1 MSMNPF
7 FEPSTLPY
15 QLPPFAEIREEHY
28 APALERAMVE
38 HLAEIAAIAE
48 DPAAPTFSNTIV
60 ALELAGQLL
69 RRVWMAFQNQ
79 ADSDTTPAV
88 QALQTEFN
96 PRMAEHWDAIRLNAA
111 LFARVQ
117 AVYEARDTLGL
128 LASAGAE
135 DAEGAESGAGAIA
148 DGAAGAIAEGGTG
161 AAAEG
166 GTRAAVRLVERY
178 YADFVRAGALL
189 GDADKARLREMNA
202 ELARLATQFER
213 NLFEDTRAR
222 AVVVSSSEELE
233 GLSADAIRAAAANA
247 EAHGHAGKYLL
258 SLQLPS
264 NQAALAS
271 LARRSVRERLY
282 LASVGR
288 GVDSNPEV
296 VVRIARLRAERA
308 ALLGYPNHAAYEVAD
323 QTAKNVPAVES
334 LLRQLVPP
342 AMANAR
348 REREALR
355 AAFAADGYPASSF
368 AAWDWQYYAEK
379 VRKRDFEVD
388 AADLRPYFELERVLK
403 DGVFYAAAKV
413 YGLRFEERGD
423 LVGYHKDVRIFEVF
437 EEGGEPIGL
446 FVGDY
451 YARESKRGGA
461 WMNYL
466 VPQSRLL
473 GTKPVAVNN
482 LNITKPADGEPALLT
497 FDEVRTL
504 FHEFGHA
511 LHGLLSDIYA
521 PRLQCLLVP
530 RDFVEYPSQ
539 VNEMWMVW
547 PQVLAN
553 YARHYQTGEP
563 IPEQLVERMEAAR
576 RFGQG
581 FKTVEYLG
589 AALLDWAWHKLP
601 AGADPGDVLAFEAA
615 ALEDAGVAFAEIP
628 PRYRTTYHA
637 HAWQF
642 GYAAGYYS
650 YIWSEVLDADTVEWF
665 KENGGMTRANGDT
678 FRRELL
684 ARGNSVDPLE
694 AFRAFRGRDPRIG
707 ALLARRGL
715 GAAA

>member
-1 MSMNPF
+1 MSMNPL

-28 APALERAMVE
+28 APALERAMAE
-38 HLAEIAAIAE
+38 HLEEIAAIAA

-69 RRVWMAFQNQ
+69 RRVWMLFQNQ
-79 ADSDTTPAV
+79 TNSDTTAGL
-88 QALQTEFN
+88 QALQAEFN
-96 PRMAEHWDAIRLNAA
+96 PRMAGHWDAIRLDGA
-111 LFARVQ
+111 LFARIR
-117 AVYEARDTLGL
+117 AVYEEWGREE
-128 LASAGAE
+128 SAGA
-135 DAEGAESGAGAIA
+135 AGGAGAA
-148 DGAAGAIAEGGTG
+148 DGAGDGAGP
-161 AAAEG
+161 AAG
-166 GTRAAVRLVERY
+166 RLVERY

-202 ELARLATQFER
+202 ELARLGTQFEQ

-222 AVVVSSSEELE
+222 AVVVSSEDELA
-233 GLSADAIRAAAANA
+233 GLSPDAIRAAAANA
-247 EAHGHAGKYLL
+247 AAYGYSGQYLL

-264 NQAALAS
+264 NQALLAS

-282 LASVGR
+282 LASVER
-288 GVDSNPEV
+288 GVDSNPSV
-296 VVRIARLRAERA
+296 VLRIARLRAERA

-323 QTAKNVPAVES
+323 QTAKSVPAVES
-334 LLRQLVPP
+334 LLRQLVAP
-342 AMANAR
+342 AMANAA

-355 AAFAADGYPASSF
+355 AAFAADGHPVESF
-368 AAWDWQYYAEK
+368 APWDWQYYAEK
-379 VRKRDFEVD
+379 VRKRDYEVD
-388 AADLRPYFELERVLK
+388 AADLRPYFELERVLW
-403 DGVFYAAAKV
+403 DGVFYAAGKV
-413 YGLRFEERGD
+413 YGLRFEERTD
-423 LVGYHKDVRIFEVF
+423 LVGYHKDVRVFEVF
-437 EEGGEPIGL
+437 EEGGDAVGL

-466 VPQSRLL
+466 VPQSHLL

-482 LNITKPADGEPALLT
+482 LNLTKPADGEPTLLT

-521 PRLQCLLVP
+521 PRLQGMLVP

-547 PQVLAN
+547 PEVLAN

-563 IPEQLVERMEAAR
+563 IPEPLVQRMEAAR

-589 AALLDWAWHKLP
+589 ATLLDWAWHKIPVTAVADLGRGDGDGDGDGNGDEG
-601 AGADPGDVLAFEAA
+601 GADGVLAFEAA
-615 ALEDAGVAFAEIP
+615 ALQEAGIAFAEIP
-628 PRYRTTYHA
+628 PRYRTTYFA

-665 KENGGMTRANGDT
+665 RENGGMTRANGDT

-684 ARGNSVDPLE
+684 ARGYSVDPME
-694 AFRAFRGRDPRIG
+694 AFRAFRGRDPEIRP
-707 ALLARRGL
+707 LLARRGL
-715 GAAA
+715 G